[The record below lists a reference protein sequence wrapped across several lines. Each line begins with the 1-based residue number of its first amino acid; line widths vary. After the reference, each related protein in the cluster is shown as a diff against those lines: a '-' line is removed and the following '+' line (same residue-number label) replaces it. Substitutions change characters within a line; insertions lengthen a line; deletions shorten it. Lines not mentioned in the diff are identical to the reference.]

1 LPREIR
7 KKAVKNNIEY
17 NNWESHFNLIST
29 GKHYEINPT
38 EYDLFITGSDLLNI
52 MTKTTSSRGININQI
67 YKDFYLKFPN
77 ILIVDRKNM
86 PLEEDAKKILQQ
98 NSNILYETCPMEI
111 SGNKIRQ
118 TYREGKDISTM
129 VSPPTWAAIKE
140 HIHIFA

>member
-1 LPREIR
+1 
-7 KKAVKNNIEY
+7 
-17 NNWESHFNLIST
+17 
-29 GKHYEINPT
+29 
-38 EYDLFITGSDLLNI
+38 
-52 MTKTTSSRGININQI
+52 
-67 YKDFYLKFPN
+67 
-77 ILIVDRKNM
+77 M